1 MAQLDI
7 PDEVYNWLVSFFHGH
22 SHSTQYLGVESSV
35 LGITASIIQ
44 GSAIGPASFVVGAA
58 DLKAVTPGNLLV
70 KYADDTYIVIPAVN
84 DSSRQAE
91 LQNIAQWARD
101 NNRKTNPAKFA
112 EIVFVDHRKKKKAH
126 PPPPLTGIARVT
138 TLKILGVTFTNSLS
152 VAEHVH
158 AVISSSAQTLYA
170 LRVLRAHGMDDVSLQ
185 TIFRSVVI
193 SKLMHASSAWWGF
206 AAASD
211 RQRLAAF
218 IRRSDRSRFVS
229 ANLPTFAD
237 LCHDADEKMF
247 AAITSDCNHVLH
259 HLLPP
264 QSTGSQNYNLRQRKH
279 NLALLSRTGHLTDNN
294 FIQRMLYFDVY

>member
-101 NNRKTNPAKFA
+101 NNLKTNPAKFA

-152 VAEHVH
+152 VAEH
-158 AVISSSAQTLYA
+158 
-170 LRVLRAHGMDDVSLQ
+170 
-185 TIFRSVVI
+185 
-193 SKLMHASSAWWGF
+193 
-206 AAASD
+206 
-211 RQRLAAF
+211 
-218 IRRSDRSRFVS
+218 
-229 ANLPTFAD
+229 
-237 LCHDADEKMF
+237 MF
-247 AAITSDCNHVLH
+247 M
-259 HLLPP
+259 
-264 QSTGSQNYNLRQRKH
+264 
-279 NLALLSRTGHLTDNN
+279 LLSVRARRLC
-294 FIQRMLYFDVY
+294 ML